1 MRFVVNIIPIC
12 LAAIAFF
19 FSQATG
25 AMADAATGAQGETI
39 DGGISVRWSF
49 SPARDAGLGILDVFV
64 SDKASGTPIRYE
76 KGAVLGWMQRDRG
89 GLIEQEKSC
98 AEKIKTLATQGIGRR
113 SDIDL
118 NQYRIVSL
126 NADGSM
132 AFINP
137 FVGFNN
143 AKLESIVDLKS
154 RPLDWVQVKDRMEM
168 WVLLADPAKLAA
180 VDLHSSKV
188 TRTIAL
194 PDTGAARHINF
205 DPSSRTL
212 WLGLPGTGKIA
223 SLALDDPKAQ
233 LQLLEAPGLADVLS
247 TSDGEAVAWL
257 DGKNTLRFL
266 GRLAGKPQLAL
277 SDAAQALVYSSN
289 AKQTIIGMVSG
300 MLHFVPDDE
309 GIRSSGLTLP
319 HPLKAM
325 QLLDGGRLI
334 LAIGDGHASV
344 VDLATRHIVLQLT
357 TQPGA
362 DRIVLT
368 HQFAY
373 AIGGPSG
380 HATIYALED
389 LRRGRNQALDVM
401 VSSPDTLAEEST
413 TSRVAASPEGNGI
426 LVASPTDGMI
436 YQYSEG
442 MMAPV
447 GSYSNYRRAAVGLD
461 IVDYAFRE
469 VEAGHYR
476 ATVKAGTGG
485 RYELLIGAVGPR
497 MSSCS
502 TVVING
508 GDAQQAGVAARWH
521 AALLG
526 GGNSGTAAQNTAS
539 EKIRIRLTE
548 TLPGSNPTTL
558 AGLRDLTLLVFEKH
572 TGWQRRVLLRDVGD
586 GQYEATVKLPRTS
599 KYDLL
604 VSSRSANLSFVE
616 GQLGETLLGQ
626 AQ

>member
-1 MRFVVNIIPIC
+1 MRSALNIVPIC
-12 LAAIAFF
+12 LVAIAYFV
-19 FSQATG
+19 SPAAG
-25 AMADAATGAQGETI
+25 AMADDATGSQGQTI

-49 SPARDAGLGILDVFV
+49 SPARDAGLGILDVLV
-64 SDKASGTPIRYE
+64 SDQASGAPIRYA
-76 KGAVLGWMQRDRG
+76 KGAMLGWMQRDRG
-89 GLIEQEKSC
+89 ALIEQEKSC

-113 SDIDL
+113 SDVDL
-118 NQYRIVSL
+118 NEYRIVSL

-154 RPLDWVQVKDRMEM
+154 RPLDWVQVNDRMEM
-168 WVLLADPAKLAA
+168 WVLLADPAKLVA

-194 PDTGAARHINF
+194 PKTGAARHINF
-205 DPSSRTL
+205 DPSSKTL
-212 WLGLPGTGKIA
+212 WLGLPGAGKIA
-223 SLALDDPKAQ
+223 SLALDDLKAQ
-233 LQLLEAPGLADVLS
+233 LQLSEAPGLADVLS
-247 TSDGEAVAWL
+247 TPDGEAVAWL
-257 DGKNTLRFL
+257 DDKNTLRFL
-266 GRLAGKPQLAL
+266 GRLAGKPQRAF

-289 AKQTIIGMVSG
+289 AKQTIIGMSSG
-300 MLHFVPDDE
+300 MLRFVPDDE
-309 GIRSSGLTLP
+309 GVRSSGLTLP

-325 QLLDGGRLI
+325 QILDGGRLI
-334 LAIGDGHASV
+334 LAIGDGRASV

-380 HATIYALED
+380 HATMYALED
-389 LRRGRNQALDVM
+389 LKRGRNQALDVM
-401 VSSPDTLAEEST
+401 VSSPDVSGEEST
-413 TSRVAASPEGNGI
+413 TSRAAASPEGNGI

-502 TVVING
+502 TLVIEG
-508 GDAQQAGVAARWH
+508 GAAQQASLAARLH
-521 AALLG
+521 AVLLG
-526 GGNSGTAAQNTAS
+526 TGNSGTGAQKTAS
-539 EKIRIRLTE
+539 EKIRVRLTE
-548 TLPGSNPTTL
+548 TLPGRQPVML

-572 TGWQRRVLLRDVGD
+572 TGWQRRVLLRNVGD
-586 GQYEATVKLPRTS
+586 GQYEASVTLPRKS
-599 KYDLL
+599 NYDLL
-604 VSSRSANLSFVE
+604 VSSRAANLSFVE
-616 GQLGETLLGQ
+616 GHIGETLLGP
-626 AQ
+626 AP